1 MTNPRRY
8 QRRREDIRRRIA
20 TSKPDY
26 QRCRIF
32 ECDQLTTAAKGSG
45 LNRLYCRRHVDH
57 FRRHGSYFKTS
68 YSVAELRP
76 YRQAALRW
84 LREHEDDP
92 AVRQAVDAVRHLYWR
107 AGPPQ
112 EAFRLAGR
120 SPDERAKYAWARLRE
135 RGVDPLEALAAWL
148 AVEMRIRDDMQP
160 DRHREFKIV
169 QAAKLI
175 HRMAGGS
182 HKRWE
187 HESGDPKR
195 ATELHKHPASRGL
208 VLRRVGEQ
216 LEAAAGAL
224 SASHIPAL
232 QSPEGQRREV

>member
-8 QRRREDIRRRIA
+8 QKRRDDIRRRIA
-20 TSKPDY
+20 TSSPDY
-26 QRCRIF
+26 GRCRIF
-32 ECDQLTTAAKGSG
+32 ECDQMTTAAKGKG

-57 FRRHGSYFKTS
+57 FRRHGSYFKAS
-68 YSVAELRP
+68 YRVAELRP
-76 YRQAALRW
+76 YRQVALRW
-84 LREHEDDP
+84 LKENDSDP
-92 AVRQAVDAVRHLYWR
+92 VVRQAVEAVRHLYWR

-135 RGVDPLEALAAWL
+135 RGVDPREVLAAWL
-148 AVEMRIRDDMQP
+148 TVEMRILDDMQP
-160 DRHREFKIV
+160 DRHREFKLV
-169 QAAKLI
+169 QVAKLI

-195 ATELHKHPASRGL
+195 AMVLHKHPASRGL
-208 VLRRVGEQ
+208 LLRRLGED
-216 LEAAAGAL
+216 LSKAGELTNAYFACKHAAQA
-224 SASHIPAL
+224 
-232 QSPEGQRREV
+232 